1 VKRTS
6 GFNPSELT
14 YGSDNEESRLRLRE
28 LMLFVADRCQGDPN
42 FGVTKLNKILFYCD
56 FFAFAKLGK
65 PITGIP
71 YNKLTYGP
79 VPTGAENARRKME
92 QDGDVFM
99 SPEGYSPFRP
109 RHIIPRRDADL
120 TLFSG
125 PEVALVDGIIEAL
138 SGATGSQLRDMS
150 HGKAWQAVGMHQVIP
165 YEAIFLSDEPY
176 TEEDIARAHEL
187 VVSGE
192 IED

>member
-1 VKRTS
+1 MVLCRRAQRTRA
-6 GFNPSELT
+6 G
-14 YGSDNEESRLRLRE
+14 R
-28 LMLFVADRCQGDPN
+28 V
-42 FGVTKLNKILFYCD
+42 
-56 FFAFAKLGK
+56 
-65 PITGIP
+65 
-71 YNKLTYGP
+71 
-79 VPTGAENARRKME
+79 E

-165 YEAIFLSDEPY
+165 YESIFLSDEPY

-187 VVSGE
+187 
-192 IED
+192 